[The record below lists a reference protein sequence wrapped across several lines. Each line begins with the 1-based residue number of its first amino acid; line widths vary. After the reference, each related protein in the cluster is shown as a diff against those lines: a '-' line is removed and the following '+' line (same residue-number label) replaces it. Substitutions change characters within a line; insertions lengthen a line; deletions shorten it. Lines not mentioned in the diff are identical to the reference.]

1 MGIVFSDRF
10 TTDEDSNLH
19 SQATQNISPI
29 KIKAELGEIQTN
41 TEFTG
46 HYFFPEDEEKTETEI
61 TEMYDDSENSR
72 ISEIALEIE
81 DLKKN
86 RETKDFLE
94 EIFESDVMTESMPME
109 QLDLNNSTQN
119 L

>member
-29 KIKAELGEIQTN
+29 KIKAELGEIHTN

-94 EIFESDVMTESMPME
+94 EIFESDVMTESMTME